1 MKVVVLPGDGI
12 GPEVTAAVLAVLE
25 RAASSHRIPLEL
37 TEDLV
42 GGASIDVHGSSL
54 RPETIQRCKR
64 ADAILFGAVGSPKW
78 EDTNPDPR
86 LRPGTAILGLRRA
99 LGLYANL
106 RPVRVEPSLRD
117 ASSVKADRVEGVD
130 LMVVRELTG
139 GLYFSKPK
147 RRYESARGK
156 AAVDTMRYS
165 AAEVERVARRALEL
179 ARTRRRRLCS
189 VDKANALETSR
200 LWREVV
206 TATAA
211 GYPEVALT
219 HMLVDS
225 FAMQL
230 VRQPAQYDVVVTENL
245 FGDILTDEA
254 SVLAGS
260 LGMLPSAS
268 LAEGRF
274 GLYEPIHGSAPDIA
288 GKGIANPIG
297 AILSAAMLLRH
308 SAGSEEAARSV
319 ERAVSR
325 ALQGGARTAD
335 IAGGGRSVSTQEMTE
350 AILGALA

>member
-1 MKVVVLPGDGI
+1 MARFRAEWVSWKTSRGSAKL
-12 GPEVTAAVLAVLE
+12 ETAV
-25 RAASSHRIPLEL
+25 P
-37 TEDLV
+37 
-42 GGASIDVHGSSL
+42 
-54 RPETIQRCKR
+54 
-64 ADAILFGAVGSPKW
+64 
-78 EDTNPDPR
+78 
-86 LRPGTAILGLRRA
+86 
-99 LGLYANL
+99 
-106 RPVRVEPSLRD
+106 RVEIVWLVE
-117 ASSVKADRVEGVD
+117 ASSVKADRIEGVD

-165 AAEVERVARRALEL
+165 AAEVERVAVKAFEL
-179 ARTRRRRLCS
+179 ARSRRRRLCS

-206 TATAA
+206 ATVAA
-211 GYPEVALT
+211 GYPEVT
-219 HMLVDS
+219 VTNVLVDS

-230 VRQPAQYDVVVTENL
+230 IRQPAAYDVVVTENL

-254 SVLAGS
+254 SMLAGS

-268 LAEGRF
+268 LADGRL

-297 AILSAAMLLRH
+297 AILSVAMLLRH
-308 SAGSEEAARSV
+308 SAGRDDAAAEV
-319 ERAVSR
+319 EGAVSR
-325 ALQGGARTAD
+325 TLERGLRTAD

-350 AILGALA
+350 AVLRALA

>member
-1 MKVVVLPGDGI
+1 MKLLVLPGDGI
-12 GPEVTAAVLAVLE
+12 GPEVTAAALAVL
-25 RAASSHRIPLEL
+25 RRVALRRGIMLEI

-42 GGASIDVHGSSL
+42 GGASIDAHGSSL

-64 ADAILFGAVGSPKW
+64 ADAILFGAVGSPRW
-78 EDTNPDPR
+78 EDTNPDPK
-86 LRPGTAILGLRRA
+86 LRPGTAILGLRRS

-106 RPVRVEPSLRD
+106 RPVRVEPALHD
-117 ASSVKADRVEGVD
+117 ASSVKADRVDGVD

-165 AAEVERVARRALEL
+165 AAEVERVVIKAFEL
-179 ARTRRRRLCS
+179 ARARRRRLCS

-206 TATAA
+206 SGLASR
-211 GYPEVALT
+211 YPEVEVS

-230 VRQPAQYDVVVTENL
+230 IRQPAAYDVVVTENL

-268 LAEGRF
+268 LAAGRF

-288 GKGIANPIG
+288 GRGIANPIG

-308 SAGSEEAARSV
+308 SAGSEEAAADI

-325 ALQGGARTAD
+325 ALESGARTAD
-335 IAGGGRSVSTQEMTE
+335 IAAGGRSLSTEKMTE
-350 AILGALA
+350 AVLSALP

>member
-1 MKVVVLPGDGI
+1 VNLVVLPGDGI
-12 GPEVTAAVLAVLE
+12 GPEVTAGAVAVLQRVAQS
-25 RAASSHRIPLEL
+25 RQIPLEV

-42 GGASIDVHGSSL
+42 GGASIDAHGSSL

-64 ADAILFGAVGSPKW
+64 ADAVLFGAVGTPRW
-78 EDTNPDPR
+78 DDANPDPK
-86 LRPGTAILGLRRA
+86 LRPATAILGLRRS

-106 RPVRVEPSLRD
+106 RPVRVEPDLLE
-117 ASSVKADRVEGVD
+117 ASSVKAERIRGVD

-165 AAEVERVARRALEL
+165 AAEVERVAQKAFEL
-179 ARTRRRRLCS
+179 ARARRRRLCS
-189 VDKANALETSR
+189 VDKANVLETSR

-206 TATAA
+206 TEM
-211 GYPEVALT
+211 GKRYPEVAVT

-230 VRQPAQYDVVVTENL
+230 IREPAAFDVVVTENL

-268 LAEGRF
+268 LAEGSF

-288 GKGIANPIG
+288 GKGVANPLG
-297 AILSAAMLLRH
+297 AILSVAMLLRH
-308 SAGSEEAARSV
+308 SGGQEEAAAAV
-319 ERAVSR
+319 EAAVSR
-325 ALQGGARTAD
+325 ALANGARTAD
-335 IAGGGRSVSTQEMTE
+335 IAGGGRALSTQAMTE
-350 AILGALA
+350 AVLSALG

>member
-1 MKVVVLPGDGI
+1 MNLVVLPGDGI
-12 GPEVTAAVLAVLE
+12 GPEVTAGAVAVLQRVAQ
-25 RAASSHRIPLEL
+25 SHRIPLEV

-42 GGASIDVHGSSL
+42 GGASIEAHGSSL

-64 ADAILFGAVGSPKW
+64 ADAILFGAVGSPRW
-78 EDTNPDPR
+78 DDTNPDPK

-106 RPVRVEPSLRD
+106 RPVRVEPALIE
-117 ASSVKADRVEGVD
+117 ASSVKADRIEGVD

-165 AAEVERVARRALEL
+165 AAEVERVARKAFEL

-206 TATAA
+206 TAMAA
-211 GYPEVALT
+211 SYPEVALT

-230 VRQPAQYDVVVTENL
+230 VRQPADYDVVVTENL

-308 SAGSEEAARSV
+308 SAGRDDAAA
-319 ERAVSR
+319 EIEGAVSR
-325 ALQGGARTAD
+325 TLERGLRTAD
-335 IAGGGRSVSTQEMTE
+335 IAAGGRSVETQEMTE
-350 AILGALA
+350 AVLGALA

>member
-1 MKVVVLPGDGI
+1 MNVVVLPGDGI
-12 GPEVTAAVLAVLE
+12 GPEVTASALAVLRRVAE
-25 RAASSHRIPLEL
+25 RRGIPL
-37 TEDLV
+37 TTAEDLV
-42 GGASIDVHGSSL
+42 GGASIDAHGSAL
-54 RPETIQRCKR
+54 RPETIARCKG
-64 ADAILFGAVGSPKW
+64 ADAILFGAVGSPRW
-78 EDTNPDPR
+78 DDANPDPK

-106 RPVRVEPSLRD
+106 RPVRVEPALRD
-117 ASSVKADRVEGVD
+117 ASSVKADRLEGVD
-130 LMVVRELTG
+130 IMVVRELTG

-165 AAEVERVARRALEL
+165 AAEVERVAVKAFQL
-179 ARTRRRRLCS
+179 ARDRRRRLCS
-189 VDKANALETSR
+189 VDKANVLETSR

-206 TATAA
+206 IEVAA
-211 GYPEVALT
+211 RYPEVAVT

-230 VRQPAQYDVVVTENL
+230 IRQPAVFDVVVTENL

-268 LAEGRF
+268 LGDGRL

-297 AILSAAMLLRH
+297 AILSVAMLFRH
-308 SAGSEEAARSV
+308 SGGNPDAALDV
-319 ERAVSR
+319 EHAVSR
-325 ALQGGARTAD
+325 ALDAGARTAD
-335 IAGGGRSVSTQEMTE
+335 LAGPGRPVSTGEMTQ
-350 AILGALA
+350 AVLSALG